1 MTSCRDPGG
10 PWMAEEAPK
19 DPSKPIGA
27 WEETKPPQW
36 KSWQKSPQQKQE
48 LCVPQPF
55 HADSPSYCNACL
67 MRLDSEEKEAL
78 DYINAFLTSNEQDEA
93 KKLKFLDSI
102 STLSNLPAFMD
113 KALLVE
119 KIKELIDHESVDSL
133 TGVMRQQA
141 MLAIMKLSKMKL
153 PLLVLTQPSLL
164 TTCFSSIFSLPPAHT
179 MEEVE
184 AALYTKTLKTMDE
197 MLKAL
202 VCEDQEPNL
211 LVLQI
216 ILKVLLPWTTS
227 REVHERLRAVGRI
240 RWLMEFLGSQCKFQ
254 EVEEFRVLGQLVG
267 CLTLCCVEQEQEIW
281 QSAVEGLH
289 HLFSFMQLLKS
300 KMLVKHGAEYRQI
313 LKDSQTER
321 AFWVTNISN
330 ITSAMLL
337 LMQPNIPAY
346 MTHRKMH
353 WGSSKPDPSSL
364 SGLLGAS
371 SEINAIKGIIAS
383 AYEHQP
389 LLSTRECIRA
399 AQYCAPVHCH
409 AGLCHA

>member
-55 HADSPSYCNACL
+55 HADSPAYCNACL

-78 DYINAFLTSNEQDEA
+78 DYIEAFLTSNEQDEA

-102 STLSNLPAFMD
+102 STLRSLPAFMN

-153 PLLVLTQPSLL
+153 PVRILTQPSLL
-164 TTCFSSIFSLPPAHT
+164 ATCFSSIFSLPPAHT

-216 ILKVLLPWTTS
+216 ILK
-227 REVHERLRAVGRI
+227 
-240 RWLMEFLGSQCKFQ
+240 

-330 ITSAMLL
+330 ITSLFGKYFNPSESMDFLL
-337 LMQPNIPAY
+337 VAIDGV
-346 MTHRKMH
+346 RD
-353 WGSSKPDPSSL
+353 SS
-364 SGLLGAS
+364 
-371 SEINAIKGIIAS
+371 
-383 AYEHQP
+383 
-389 LLSTRECIRA
+389 
-399 AQYCAPVHCH
+399 VHD
-409 AGLCHA
+409 AV

>member
-216 ILKVLLPWTTS
+216 ILK
-227 REVHERLRAVGRI
+227 
-240 RWLMEFLGSQCKFQ
+240 

>member
-1 MTSCRDPGG
+1 
-10 PWMAEEAPK
+10 
-19 DPSKPIGA
+19 
-27 WEETKPPQW
+27 
-36 KSWQKSPQQKQE
+36 
-48 LCVPQPF
+48 
-55 HADSPSYCNACL
+55 
-67 MRLDSEEKEAL
+67 
-78 DYINAFLTSNEQDEA
+78 
-93 KKLKFLDSI
+93 
-102 STLSNLPAFMD
+102 
-113 KALLVE
+113 
-119 KIKELIDHESVDSL
+119 
-133 TGVMRQQA
+133 

-153 PLLVLTQPSLL
+153 PVRILTQPSLL
-164 TTCFSSIFSLPPAHT
+164 ATCFSSIFSLPPAHT

-216 ILKVLLPWTTS
+216 ILK
-227 REVHERLRAVGRI
+227 
-240 RWLMEFLGSQCKFQ
+240 

-346 MTHRKMH
+346 MTHIRCT
-353 WGSSKPDPSSL
+353 
-364 SGLLGAS
+364 GAHPNL
-371 SEINAIKGIIAS
+371 I
-383 AYEHQP
+383 P
-389 LLSTRECIRA
+389 
-399 AQYCAPVHCH
+399 APCQVCWE
-409 AGLCHA
+409 LPQRLMQ

>member
-1 MTSCRDPGG
+1 
-10 PWMAEEAPK
+10 MAEEVPK
-19 DPSKPIGA
+19 APSKPIRA
-27 WEETKPPQW
+27 WEEMKPPQR
-36 KSWQKSPQQKQE
+36 KSWQKSPQRKQE

-55 HADSPSYCNACL
+55 RADSPVYCNACL
-67 MRLDSEEKEAL
+67 RRLDWEEKEAL

-216 ILKVLLPWTTS
+216 ILKVWRRGGRKGTS
-227 REVHERLRAVGRI
+227 PVAGVGLRDQ
-240 RWLMEFLGSQCKFQ
+240 GS
-254 EVEEFRVLGQLVG
+254 V
-267 CLTLCCVEQEQEIW
+267 
-281 QSAVEGLH
+281 
-289 HLFSFMQLLKS
+289 
-300 KMLVKHGAEYRQI
+300 
-313 LKDSQTER
+313 
-321 AFWVTNISN
+321 
-330 ITSAMLL
+330 
-337 LMQPNIPAY
+337 
-346 MTHRKMH
+346 
-353 WGSSKPDPSSL
+353 
-364 SGLLGAS
+364 
-371 SEINAIKGIIAS
+371 
-383 AYEHQP
+383 
-389 LLSTRECIRA
+389 
-399 AQYCAPVHCH
+399 
-409 AGLCHA
+409 

>member
-1 MTSCRDPGG
+1 
-10 PWMAEEAPK
+10 
-19 DPSKPIGA
+19 
-27 WEETKPPQW
+27 
-36 KSWQKSPQQKQE
+36 
-48 LCVPQPF
+48 
-55 HADSPSYCNACL
+55 

-78 DYINAFLTSNEQDEA
+78 DYIEAFLTSNEQDEA

-102 STLSNLPAFMD
+102 STLRSLPAFMN

-153 PLLVLTQPSLL
+153 PVRILTQPSLL
-164 TTCFSSIFSLPPAHT
+164 ATCFSSIFSLPPAHT

-216 ILKVLLPWTTS
+216 ILK
-227 REVHERLRAVGRI
+227 
-240 RWLMEFLGSQCKFQ
+240 

-300 KMLVKHGAEYRQI
+300 KMLVKHAQ
-313 LKDSQTER
+313 S
-321 AFWVTNISN
+321 ISRSSRTVKLREPSGSP
-330 ITSAMLL
+330 TSA
-337 LMQPNIPAY
+337 IS
-346 MTHRKMH
+346 HR
-353 WGSSKPDPSSL
+353 
-364 SGLLGAS
+364 
-371 SEINAIKGIIAS
+371 
-383 AYEHQP
+383 
-389 LLSTRECIRA
+389 
-399 AQYCAPVHCH
+399 
-409 AGLCHA
+409 